1 MNLGTWPWCI
11 YENKEGLAKERF
23 VTLYVEE
30 SQKHIS
36 KRGSLQ
42 PSINYLQAKNFDHVR
57 KDIHTL
63 EKVGIQIQDEHPD
76 NLDVQIK
83 VKNH

>member
-1 MNLGTWPWCI
+1 M
-11 YENKEGLAKERF
+11 ARERF
-23 VTLYVEE
+23 CDTICQE

-42 PSINYLQAKNFDHVR
+42 PSINYRQAKNFNHVI
-57 KDIHTL
+57 KDIDTL

-76 NLDVQIK
+76 NPDVQIK
-83 VKNH
+83 VKKINWESRILKT